1 MGPNQTYKNIKEVRA
16 LPYSLQNS
24 LQQSRKIWKLP
35 KYPSVTEWIKKK
47 KKTGSSHC
55 GSAETNMTS
64 IHDYAHWV
72 KDPVLP

>member
-47 KKTGSSHC
+47 KKDREFPLWLSRNKC
-55 GSAETNMTS
+55 
-64 IHDYAHWV
+64 D
-72 KDPVLP
+72 